1 MDVNLDNDTLK
12 AKIRSCNTLNTFYH
26 ETLLEIDTLSKKIYK
41 RDNLIADLKAR
52 LGKYEN
58 TWINVEGYDHV
69 VIAPSKSLLE
79 SLCKEICK
87 LKQKWKDTEM
97 NMAQQAELSQE
108 EIQRLRQQLRE
119 KERELESVT
128 RQPDHEKDQVI
139 QRLRSALAERD
150 RAQATRAVLCTSL
163 AEEADQ
169 LRSQLGATVRVCQ
182 ELLGRLEGEKKGGE
196 RVTEVKMQ
204 QKAKEVCMK
213 VSKQTCTVMSDNTEA
228 GRGDTLVSKLQ
239 EENQQLKQ
247 RVAYV
252 EGLNSKWQKYDSSRE
267 EFVRS
272 LCKRLNESKP
282 GAGLGLLPELA
293 SANAGL
299 LQQEIARLN
308 GLLEEKM
315 RDCGRLGR
323 ELDENRRRYQ
333 ESIQTLEQQVL
344 IYTDDFKSE
353 RADRER
359 AQGRIQDLQEEV
371 SQLQEQL
378 HTQAQSPTRDVDST
392 FRVHM
397 GHRISPRMS
406 TDSAEPLLRN
416 RVDPPATKLKSGT
429 SPGVASAVLAP
440 SPTWTKCQG
449 SSDLQCPRCFTT
461 YDDAHAAEYLNHC
474 EECPSRYK
482 GENGSPLYIWG
493 KCQIKKILLN

>member
-26 ETLLEIDTLSKKIYK
+26 ETLLEIDTLNKNIYK

-97 NMAQQAELSQE
+97 NTAQQAELSQE

-169 LRSQLGATVRVCQ
+169 LRGQLGATVRVCQ

-196 RVTEVKMQ
+196 RVTEEVKIQ
-204 QKAKEVCMK
+204 QKAKE
-213 VSKQTCTVMSDNTEA
+213 
-228 GRGDTLVSKLQ
+228 
-239 EENQQLKQ
+239 
-247 RVAYV
+247 V

-272 LCKRLNESKP
+272 LCQRLNKSSALAAASSPAPGVGPRLGPRPTQEP

-323 ELDENRRRYQ
+323 ELVENRRRYQ
-333 ESIQTLEQQVL
+333 ESIQTLEQQVI

-416 RVDPPATKLKSGT
+416 SVDPPVAKHQSGT

-449 SSDLQCPRCFTT
+449 SSELQCPRCFTT
-461 YDDAHAAEYLNHC
+461 YDDAHAREYLNHF
-474 EECPSRYK
+474 EECAR
-482 GENGSPLYIWG
+482 L
-493 KCQIKKILLN
+493 